1 MDTVAPTVTGV
12 SESTTDAVTKDL
24 ITFVVS
30 FSEALTGTVKKD
42 NFTAT
47 NGSIFSVT
55 KLGSTNDYAVVV
67 TPNAGLTNGNVALS
81 LVGTGLTD
89 ATGNALANAN
99 LSSLASQA
107 VDTAAPGL
115 APVKAIELNL
125 GSDNILNAGD
135 SLTVKF
141 SEPVRFN
148 SATEGLALL
157 PPSPSTPVALGT
169 GFTLQAINSNNT
181 PLASEYKLTFGSDP
195 LLPAGSRV
203 SIGTGR
209 FVDAAGNANQQAVDL
224 VIPRAVTL
232 DVPWMLQDMVG
243 AKTLSL
249 QMTVPA
255 GESVWTYPVDV
266 TRFGTAAYKI
276 DSANGN
282 KLVVADLVTQKVIGN
297 INLAAGESAL
307 SNSDD
312 STQLYTASLSGT
324 NLTLKAYN
332 MGLDASGIL
341 ASTKTVALT
350 VPSTV
355 NPVSQI
361 KEVVLNAAGEVSY
374 LTGQTTQNNPAI
386 WKVANGSLSNVTLPS
401 GSFTGINQNSHIGDD
416 GALNVSLTSFTSNY
430 YSFKSDS
437 WGPLEQY
444 DYWNNNNQTVIRFED
459 AVYDL
464 KSYFTNPAITTFS
477 VHPKIDLGN
486 KGLIFGIHID
496 TGSDAIGYQ
505 NLILVRKNASTG
517 TPELLRADLPIGV
530 FELEFSDRIRLQ
542 QLHGTT
548 KDGAAIASTTLPD
561 NVIQNSAKAVSLYE
575 PTDAQLIAAIE
586 AANSSPNKLL
596 NLEVWQP
603 KNYSQAQL
611 AGNTAVFSDALYF
624 IKGAADGTEFG
635 LPAGSSTLIAARYS
649 LLPDPLPELTI
660 FNGFSSTG
668 APLGSSSV
676 TGELEELAIR
686 KAANGLSE
694 LFLSVNVDAPNGSTT
709 QTAYNFDPTT
719 GFFTPIPNS
728 LFNQINDSSNESV
741 LPSSIGSR
749 IAETLTGTSGN
760 DMLIGLGG
768 NDVLEGLAGNDALG
782 GGAGNDTLRGGDG
795 NDSLF
800 GGEGADRLEMG
811 TGIDSIVF
819 RAANES
825 TSSLMDT
832 VFGFGADDTIDL
844 TRLLTGYT
852 SFDFRPIVK
861 SSDISITGK
870 VTDPTNTAAS
880 NVELTFNYN
889 GQKPVDYFSLKIAK
903 TQSTQAQSSVLT
915 QDSWSQTVLDG
926 EGAVFIDTT
935 NIGIA
940 SPAIAD
946 DISTTDI
953 NEGLLVKTKFTLA
966 KDVTEFLLTTS
977 NLELGYEDGTS
988 LMVTLPDMLFD
999 TQGLK
1004 VNTIPKENNKL
1015 SIAMNFN
1022 ELITPG
1028 DNEIQLF
1035 QSFNQSAGTSLLE
1048 MRYDT
1053 NPAVG
1058 TTTLSSIIA
1067 LQFDSTLNLTP
1078 NNFVVF

>member
-1 MDTVAPTVTGV
+1 
-12 SESTTDAVTKDL
+12 
-24 ITFVVS
+24 
-30 FSEALTGTVKKD
+30 
-42 NFTAT
+42 
-47 NGSIFSVT
+47 
-55 KLGSTNDYAVVV
+55 
-67 TPNAGLTNGNVALS
+67 
-81 LVGTGLTD
+81 
-89 ATGNALANAN
+89 
-99 LSSLASQA
+99 
-107 VDTAAPGL
+107 
-115 APVKAIELNL
+115 
-125 GSDNILNAGD
+125 
-135 SLTVKF
+135 
-141 SEPVRFN
+141 
-148 SATEGLALL
+148 
-157 PPSPSTPVALGT
+157 LGT

-203 SIGTGR
+203 SIGAGR
-209 FVDAAGNANQQAVDL
+209 FVDAAGNANEQAIDL

-232 DVPWMLQDMVG
+232 DVPLMLQDMVG
-243 AKTLSL
+243 AKTVSL
-249 QMTVPA
+249 QMTLPA
-255 GESVWTYPVDV
+255 GESVWPFPVDV

-276 DSANGN
+276 DSAIGN
-282 KLVVADLVTQKVIGN
+282 KLVIADLVTQKVIGS

-332 MGLDASGIL
+332 MGLDASGVL
-341 ASTKTVALT
+341 APTKTVALT
-350 VPSTV
+350 VPSSV

-361 KEVVLNAAGEVSY
+361 REVVLNAAGEVSY
-374 LTGQTTQNNPAI
+374 LTGQTTQNSPAI
-386 WKVANGSLSNVTLPS
+386 WKVANGNLSNVTLPA
-401 GSFTGINQNSHIGDD
+401 GSFTWINQNSHMGDD
-416 GALNVSLTSFTSNY
+416 GALNVNFNDSNFSNFY
-430 YSFKSDS
+430 YSFKSNA
-437 WGPLEQY
+437 WGPLEQN
-444 DYWNNNNQTVIRFED
+444 DYWNNNNQTVIRFEN

-464 KSYFTNPAITTFS
+464 NSYFTNPAITSFNI
-477 VHPKIDLGN
+477 HPRLDLGE
-486 KGLIFGIHID
+486 KGQIFDIYLD
-496 TGSDAIGYQ
+496 TGSNAFGYQ
-505 NLILVRKNASTG
+505 SLILVRKNASTG
-517 TPELLRADLPIGV
+517 ATELLQADLPFGV
-530 FELEFSDRIRLQ
+530 FNLEFNNDIKLQ

-548 KDGAAIASTTLPD
+548 KDGAALASTTLPN

-611 AGNTAVFSDALYF
+611 AGNTTVISDALYL

-676 TGELEELAIR
+676 TGEIEELAIR

-694 LFLSVNVDAPNGSTT
+694 LFLSVNVDAANGTTT

-728 LFNQINDSSNESV
+728 LFNQISVSSNEAV

-749 IAETLTGTSGN
+749 IAETITGTSG
-760 DMLIGLGG
+760 DDLLIGLGG
-768 NDVLEGLAGNDALG
+768 NDVLNGLAGNDALG
-782 GGAGNDTLRGGDG
+782 GGAGNDTLFGGDG

-811 TGIDSIVF
+811 GGIDSIVF

-832 VFGFGADDTIDL
+832 VFGFGADDKIDL
-844 TRLLTGYT
+844 TRIFQLSNYTDLNIQAPNTSPVKVSGKLNKFSDYTEAELNIEYTGNDSIDYFEFKIINT
-852 SFDFRPIVK
+852 NAEP
-861 SSDISITGK
+861 SITTPPNWSSPIAFPGGGAISEGTK
-870 VTDPTNTAAS
+870 ISAVPVIKDNTSTLNNEGFLVKAIFELEKDIENYKIDFELFELISTNNTVYNVKPASITIGSVTGPIAG
-880 NVELTFNYN
+880 ELTAIFNN
-889 GQKPVDYFSLKIAK
+889 
-903 TQSTQAQSSVLT
+903 
-915 QDSWSQTVLDG
+915 
-926 EGAVFIDTT
+926 
-935 NIGIA
+935 
-940 SPAIAD
+940 
-946 DISTTDI
+946 
-953 NEGLLVKTKFTLA
+953 
-966 KDVTEFLLTTS
+966 
-977 NLELGYEDGTS
+977 TS
-988 LMVTLPDMLFD
+988 LGV
-999 TQGLK
+999 
-1004 VNTIPKENNKL
+1004 
-1015 SIAMNFN
+1015 
-1022 ELITPG
+1022 PG